1 MTKFFWVD
9 GKSVPVEFKCET
21 EKSCPYTPRMN
32 DRCKQCVDFKVKLN
46 AVDFYKM
53 IKENRF

>member
-1 MTKFFWVD
+1 MTIFFRVD

-21 EKSCPYTPRMN
+21 EKSCPYIPGLN
-32 DRCKQCVDFKVKLN
+32 DRCKRCTDFKVKLR

-53 IKENRF
+53 IKENKF